1 VRAASQRPVLILA
14 AWAPELRALG
24 RVRGVVTRIV
34 GVGLVEAGVG
44 AARAVAEVGARA
56 VVLVGTAG
64 AYPGSGL
71 EVGAVVAARRI
82 ALACPAVASG
92 GAYLPAPL
100 PSALVT
106 SAALRRAIGA
116 LPADVAC
123 PLAITRTRAI
133 ARRLADD
140 TGAAVE
146 TLEAFA
152 VARAAGKLPFAAVL
166 GIANEVGPNAHRQW
180 KAHAAQAAAMACD
193 IVIRWL
199 RAPIRR

>member
-1 VRAASQRPVLILA
+1 VASQRPVLILA
-14 AWAPELRALG
+14 AWAPELRALR

-34 GVGLVEAGVG
+34 GVGLVEAGIG
-44 AARAVAEVGARA
+44 AARAVAEVGPRA

-64 AYPGSGL
+64 AYPGGGID
-71 EVGAVVAARRI
+71 VGEVVAAKRI

-92 GAYLPAPL
+92 AGYLPPPL
-100 PSALVT
+100 PSALLT
-106 SAALRRAIGA
+106 SASLRRALGCRA
-116 LPADVAC
+116 TDVAC
-123 PLAITRTRAI
+123 PLAITRTRAL
-133 ARRLADD
+133 ARRLAAD

-166 GIANEVGPNAHRQW
+166 GITNEVGPDAHRQW
-180 KAHAAQAAAMACD
+180 KAHAAEAAAAACD

-199 RAPIRR
+199 KAPTRP